1 MKKPRN
7 IYQSRQPN
15 VPQEP
20 NVPQPTSWSH
30 GEAIVI
36 LITINERKRI
46 WDDMWLCPRCGT
58 ASPKQIEKMETRKL
72 SGKHH
77 RTNILQI
84 SQRVEIIVIVAA
96 TKYNPNCTPSNIKN
110 IWTWQSQTDEISTI
124 LDAQMKAQPNPVLSK
139 GASKATAAD
148 DQIRWALAKFEK
160 RWVYLKKWTIHEYP
174 KSILHWQFC
183 WHFQTR
189 VRSRL
194 QTLSRMHSFQTISAS
209 GPREILH
216 ADFLGAFLHHD
227 CAPRRMPLSSGSVH
241 SENAPYFQW
250 KIWQRSRIW
259 KICRLEAKSFRYQ
272 FRINVNPGFVNP

>member
-1 MKKPRN
+1 MKKPNN

-15 VPQEP
+15 VPQKP
-20 NVPQPTSWSH
+20 NVPQPTSWRH

-72 SGKHH
+72 SGKHR
-77 RTNILQI
+77 RTNILHI
-84 SQRVEIIVIVAA
+84 SQRIGIIVIVVA
-96 TKYNPNCTPSNIKN
+96 TKYNPNCTPSNIKKYLN
-110 IWTWQSQTDEISTI
+110 LAIPNWWN
-124 LDAQMKAQPNPVLSK
+124 LHNLWMLRWRPNPTRSSPKELRK
-139 GASKATAAD
+139 LLR
-148 DQIRWALAKFEK
+148 QMIRFDELWRSLK
-160 RWVYLKKWTIHEYP
+160 RGGFIWKWTIHEYP

-189 VRSRL
+189 VCSRL

-216 ADFLGAFLHHD
+216 ADFLGAFLIL
-227 CAPRRMPLSSGSVH
+227 CPRRMPLS
-241 SENAPYFQW
+241 
-250 KIWQRSRIW
+250 
-259 KICRLEAKSFRYQ
+259 
-272 FRINVNPGFVNP
+272 